1 MLNALYVAKYILR
14 FITKNS
20 PQVII
25 FKRFLTL
32 TVFYLVLDTIC
43 YFIKHRKRPKLV
55 RILLDG
61 IIFGI
66 IPLFQLSRDGGKK
79 AIPDVLQV
87 FLKGVLVWEAWWYPK
102 WTYGFYSIMVSKNR
116 KLVTVF
122 GLGAVAVLG
131 VSVDFGIFVYNLV
144 QKRRAKLAKIEKSE

>member
-1 MLNALYVAKYILR
+1 M
-14 FITKNS
+14 
-20 PQVII
+20 II
-25 FKRFLTL
+25 FKRFLAL

-66 IPLFQLSRDGGKK
+66 IPLFQLSRDGGKI
-79 AIPDVLQV
+79 AIPEVLQV
-87 FLKGVLVWEAWWYPK
+87 LLKGVLVWEAWWYPK
-102 WTYGFYSIMVSKNR
+102 WTYGFYSIMVSENR

-131 VSVDFGIFVYNLV
+131 VTVDFGVFVWKLV